1 VGSDRRRE
9 TGRRGEDLAAR
20 RLERLGYTV
29 IERNYRTRAGEIDL
43 IAERSGTLV
52 FCEVK
57 ALVVRSGGSGA
68 GPAYPL
74 EAVGR
79 AKRMQ
84 VRQLARR
91 WLAERA
97 AADRGAR
104 RFREIRFDA
113 IGLLVT
119 PSGELL
125 HLEHVEAAF

>member
-1 VGSDRRRE
+1 M
-9 TGRRGEDLAAR
+9 
-20 RLERLGYTV
+20 
-29 IERNYRTRAGEIDL
+29 IERNYRTRVGEIDL
-43 IAERSGTLV
+43 IAERDGTLV

-57 ALVVRSGGSGA
+57 ALVARGGGSGA
-68 GPAYPL
+68 GPAYLL

-79 AKRMQ
+79 AKRAQ
-84 VRQLARR
+84 VRQLARG

-97 AADRGAR
+97 DTEGAAR

-119 PSGELL
+119 PAGELL